1 MADSCKIKYYIAAH
15 DEDALKEA
23 IISDADVVVMDLEQ
37 NCPADKKEAGRA
49 LVQRACAEMD
59 FKGSAKW
66 IRVNIGG
73 SKEQEE
79 DLESLEHLPDG
90 IVLASAQDAQE
101 TLGLAKALVNVERRV
116 GVAPGTIPIVPNI
129 ESGRGLRNT
138 FEIAECS
145 ARISEIG
152 LGGGDMLRD
161 LGGIRVPEG
170 GELYYVRARLAV
182 EARAAGVALMDTVTP
197 LNAEEDYLVRD
208 TREAFKLGFKGRAV
222 LGAEQIEPIRRF
234 WAEMHGDG

>member
-23 IISDADVVVMDLEQ
+23 ITSDADVIVMDLEQ

-49 LVQRACAEMD
+49 LMQRACAEMD

-101 TLGLAKALVNVERRV
+101 TLGLAKALVDVERRV
-116 GVAPGTIPIVPNI
+116 GVAPGTITD
-129 ESGRGLRNT
+129 R
-138 FEIAECS
+138 AEY
-145 ARISEIG
+145 RIRPGSSK
-152 LGGGDMLRD
+152 
-161 LGGIRVPEG
+161 
-170 GELYYVRARLAV
+170 YVRNRRMQRSDIRDPAW
-182 EARAAGVALMDTVTP
+182 AAGTC
-197 LNAEEDYLVRD
+197 
-208 TREAFKLGFKGRAV
+208 
-222 LGAEQIEPIRRF
+222 
-234 WAEMHGDG
+234 